1 MSYYD
6 RLQGAMSGMESS
18 GTSHLNQLN
27 EVKEKAQD
35 QFSGAS
41 GQMSAIAS
49 NALKGDLKI
58 AGRHIGMKEGLELGN
73 KYIMKPRMAKLQ
85 ARQKSM
91 DADVQNKQSQL
102 SSETD
107 EITSR
112 AEGRLGADSVN
123 VEPAYKMGDGSIV
136 GESARPT
143 ATSAQ
148 GTIVSHEG
156 EAMEGKVVPK
166 GAEGV
171 NEADVMAKDTG
182 LKSMEEDRLGE
193 IANSAKTLGSEEVGG
208 VMSKV
213 SSAMDFLGPIGE
225 LASLGVMLGEGIKTA
240 VEAHKNAKD
249 DAGSETSAIQTGAQ
263 AGMYAGMNRP
273 SFGSMA
279 LPSFDTSKSS
289 AMLQQ

>member
-6 RLQGAMSGMESS
+6 RLQGAMSSMESS
-18 GTSHLNQLN
+18 GAGHLNQLN
-27 EVKEKAQD
+27 EVKEQAQD
-35 QFSGAS
+35 QFSGAA
-41 GQMSAIAS
+41 GQLSSVAS

-58 AGRHIGMKEGLELGN
+58 AGRHIGMKEGKELVG
-73 KYIMKPRMAKLQ
+73 KYLIKPRMAKLQ

-91 DADVQNKQSQL
+91 DADIQNKQKGL
-102 SSETD
+102 SDETD
-107 EITSR
+107 EITGR
-112 AEGRLGADSVN
+112 AQGRLGTDSAN
-123 VEPAYKMGDGSIV
+123 VEDAYKMGDGSIV

-148 GTIVSHEG
+148 GTRVETG

-171 NEADVMAKDTG
+171 NEADVLDKDTG
-182 LKSMEEDRLGE
+182 LKSIEQDRLGE
-193 IANSAKTLGSEEVGG
+193 IADSAKTLGSEEVGG

-213 SSAMDFLGPIGE
+213 SKGLDFLGPIGE

-240 VEAHKNAKD
+240 VEAHKNSKED
-249 DAGSETSAIQTGAQ
+249 ISSESSSLQTGAQ
-263 AGMYAGMNRP
+263 ASMYAGMNRP